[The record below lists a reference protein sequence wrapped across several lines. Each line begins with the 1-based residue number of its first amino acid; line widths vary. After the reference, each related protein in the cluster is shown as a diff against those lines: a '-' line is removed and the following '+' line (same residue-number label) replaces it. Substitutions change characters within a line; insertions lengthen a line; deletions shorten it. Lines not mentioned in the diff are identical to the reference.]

1 MLIQLLLGVLL
12 AGCLISAILPLVRG
26 RRLAQASAT
35 WPTVRGQVVVV
46 GAHAGAWSDLPRIEY
61 AYRVGGA
68 TYHASALAFGLP
80 RDTTALRAMTQAR
93 VGDGVTIAYCPDD
106 PALAVL
112 FPGGSATRK
121 LLGEWP
127 VLLNLLFSGA
137 LSILFVFF
145 ILRDLLG

>member
-1 MLIQLLLGVLL
+1 MLMQLLLGVLL
-12 AGCLISAILPLVRG
+12 AGCLMSAILPLVRG
-26 RRLAQASAT
+26 RRLAQASAS
-35 WPTVRGQVVVV
+35 WPTVRGQVVAV
-46 GAHAGAWSDLPRIEY
+46 GTHAGAWSAMPRIEY

-68 TYHASALAFGLP
+68 TYHASALAFGMP
-80 RDTTALRAMTQAR
+80 RDSSALRAIAR
-93 VGDGVTIAYCPDD
+93 VGIGDGVTVAYCPDD

-112 FPGGSATRK
+112 FPGGSAVRK

-145 ILRDLLG
+145 ILRDLFG